1 MRSIIRIITLLICFA
16 LLFSNIFLFVGC
28 GTNQE
33 DFEKAFIAAIE
44 DEINS
49 FKRIHTTSVYTLTY
63 SVDFYKKEPVHIIF
77 YFETSETL
85 FLLSDSDCF
94 GLFPFINCD
103 NKLIDSYGE
112 VFINGK
118 LRYEEKLKVKAKC
131 SNCGDTE
138 IFVNGF
144 CEDCFNSYVKW
155 ADEYYD

>member
-118 LRYEEKLKVKAKC
+118 LRYE
-131 SNCGDTE
+131 
-138 IFVNGF
+138 
-144 CEDCFNSYVKW
+144 
-155 ADEYYD
+155 